1 VILPDTAARVK
12 RPGTRRCR
20 APAARCI
27 LAPAEGYLVKNNPD
41 LLTQIMAFLST
52 IAGYLGTWIILLVQ
66 KILPSATNLPDLKEP
81 IGYMAIL
88 TIFTILA
95 SITRKVALIILA
107 VGWVLILLRII
118 LMAFKI

>member
-1 VILPDTAARVK
+1 VK
-12 RPGTRRCR
+12 S
-20 APAARCI
+20 
-27 LAPAEGYLVKNNPD
+27 NPD
-41 LLTQIMAFLST
+41 LLTQIMTFLST
-52 IAGYLGTWIILLVQ
+52 IAGYLGTWIVALVQ
-66 KILPSATNLPDLKEP
+66 KILPSATSLPDLKEP